1 MYGALLIKSDA
12 DSAMKIKSMLD
23 TRFSNI
29 SMILQAD
36 SLSQTILLCRQH
48 APILIFLDTAQ
59 LSAEEVSSW
68 STQLHALCPDAWV
81 LLMVMPDILPQALER
96 CVEMTVMKP
105 IDVDALAD
113 CIGRI
118 IQKTEIQIRTKQ
130 LLIDLERK
138 HDDLRPQIIGALI
151 RDIAVS
157 ASETAICDKLDAL
170 NISFQGGFLAAIQGN
185 VAKEKKAM
193 IHSLFEKNGFIVL
206 SSDFFSYSFFLM
218 LKSPLHPSETHM
230 DIRSQLKRID
240 CYVGVGTFCTHPSEL
255 HLSYAKALQELL
267 SLGHVII
274 NKETVSPL
282 SETIIHNLNWLAR
295 IIFSYFLMMN
305 ESQVRSRLRAVAN
318 ALSGNDAQTIYSVIF
333 WLYEK
338 LDALFSASFHSAQKN
353 TMPDISGHHSADEL
367 YTLLFRM
374 YQMLSSPHEMQRN
387 DTAHQQMRAILY
399 HILNNHTDSHLSL
412 HDVSETLDL
421 SEYYICK
428 LFHSCT
434 DFSFIEFLNMCRI
447 EHAKNLLVAN
457 HKIKE
462 TTIEV
467 GFHNSSYFGRVF
479 KAYTGTTPRE
489 YRASYGTS
497 TY

>member
-1 MYGALLIKSDA
+1 MYDALLIKSDA

-68 STQLHALCPDAWV
+68 SAQLHALCPDAWV
-81 LLMVMPDILPQALER
+81 LLMVMPDKLPQALER

-113 CIGRI
+113 CIERI

-185 VAKEKKAM
+185 AAKEKKAM

-206 SSDFFSYSFFLM
+206 SS
-218 LKSPLHPSETHM
+218 KVVP
-230 DIRSQLKRID
+230 
-240 CYVGVGTFCTHPSEL
+240 
-255 HLSYAKALQELL
+255 
-267 SLGHVII
+267 
-274 NKETVSPL
+274 
-282 SETIIHNLNWLAR
+282 
-295 IIFSYFLMMN
+295 
-305 ESQVRSRLRAVAN
+305 VRR
-318 ALSGNDAQTIYSVIF
+318 
-333 WLYEK
+333 
-338 LDALFSASFHSAQKN
+338 
-353 TMPDISGHHSADEL
+353 
-367 YTLLFRM
+367 
-374 YQMLSSPHEMQRN
+374 
-387 DTAHQQMRAILY
+387 TA
-399 HILNNHTDSHLSL
+399 
-412 HDVSETLDL
+412 
-421 SEYYICK
+421 
-428 LFHSCT
+428 
-434 DFSFIEFLNMCRI
+434 
-447 EHAKNLLVAN
+447 
-457 HKIKE
+457 
-462 TTIEV
+462 
-467 GFHNSSYFGRVF
+467 
-479 KAYTGTTPRE
+479 P
-489 YRASYGTS
+489 
-497 TY
+497 